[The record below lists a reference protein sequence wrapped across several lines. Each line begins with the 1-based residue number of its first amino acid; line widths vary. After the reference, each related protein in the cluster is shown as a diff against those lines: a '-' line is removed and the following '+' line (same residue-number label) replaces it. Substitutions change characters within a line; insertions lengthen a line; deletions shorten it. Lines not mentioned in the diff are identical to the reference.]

1 LSTQKK
7 NLDQSD
13 LDKIMSSILE
23 AGVDLSTVLDKDGL
37 LKQLT
42 KGILEK
48 ALQVEMKDHLGYDK
62 HERSDTVVSNARN
75 GYSNKTLKS
84 EHGNLEISVPR
95 DRTGKFEPA
104 IVPKRQTR
112 INGLDNKIIS
122 LYAKGMSVADIKTQ
136 LEELYEGVEISTG
149 LISQVTEAVMDE
161 VKDWQNRPLDKVY
174 PIVYFDCLVVKVKQD
189 RQVINKAIYLALG
202 IDANGLKDILGMWI
216 SENEGAKFWL
226 NNLTELKNRGLL
238 DILIA
243 CTDNLSGMNEAISAV
258 YPKTEHQLCI
268 VHQIRNSCKF
278 VSYKDRKKICAD
290 LKAVYTSPTAD
301 SALSELDNFAKQWD
315 SQYPY
320 IAKSWYNNWDNLAVF
335 FDYPEEIRRIIY
347 TTNAIESLNNQLRK
361 VTKNKRSFPT
371 DDAVFKTLYLAITY
385 ISRKWTMPLQNWG
398 YAMGHF
404 MIKFEG
410 RI

>member
-1 LSTQKK
+1 MRTDKK
-7 NLDQSD
+7 LLDNSELDNL
-13 LDKIMSSILE
+13 ITSILDS
-23 AGVDLSTVLDKDGL
+23 GINLSSVLDKDGL

-42 KGILEK
+42 KGILER
-48 ALQVEMKDHLGYDK
+48 ALQGEMTDHLGYNK
-62 HERSDTVVSNARN
+62 YERDDDVSNARN
-75 GYSNKTLKS
+75 GTSAKILKGD
-84 EHGNLEISVPR
+84 HGNLAIEVPR
-95 DRTGKFEPA
+95 DRNGEFTPL
-104 IVPKRQTR
+104 IIPKRQTR

-122 LYAKGMSVADIKTQ
+122 LYAKGMSVADIKLQ
-136 LEELYEGVEISTG
+136 LEELYDGVDISTG
-149 LISQVTEAVMDE
+149 LISRVTEEVMEE

-174 PIVYFDCLVVKVKQD
+174 PIVYFDCLVVKVRQD
-189 RQVINKAIYLALG
+189 KQVINKAVYIVLG
-202 IDANGLKDILGMWI
+202 IDKNGLKDILGMWI

-226 NNLTELKNRGLL
+226 SNLTELKNRGLQ

-243 CTDNLSGMNEAISAV
+243 CTDNLSGMNEAIHAV
-258 YPKTEHQLCI
+258 YPKTKHQLCI

-278 VSYKDRKKICAD
+278 VSYKERKNVCAD
-290 LKAVYTSPTAD
+290 LKNIYSAPTIGA
-301 SALSELDNFAKQWD
+301 ALTELDNFAKKWD

-335 FDYPEEIRRIIY
+335 FDYPVEIRKIIY

-371 DDAVFKTLYLAITY
+371 DEAVFKTLYLAIIY
-385 ISRKWTMPLQNWG
+385 IAKKWTMPLQNWG

-404 MIKFEG
+404 MIKFDG